1 MEDLTKYLPR
11 DKHDFESVAVLKNV
25 DKSITITLIPQ
36 LLEWLQDMN
45 WPIAQEVAKLLLQ
58 YPEETVPH
66 VKAVLQ
72 MDDDIWKEWCLRYFV
87 QELPVELFACF
98 KSDLIRISSNPTP
111 GEVLEEVHETAKEI
125 LEIMEERLK

>member
-11 DKHDFESVAVLKNV
+11 DKHDFESVAVLKNI

-45 WPIAQEVAKLLLQ
+45 WPIAGEVAKLLLQ
-58 YPEETVPH
+58 FPEETIPH

-72 MDDDIWKEWCLRYFV
+72 MDDDLWKEWCLRYFV
-87 QELPVELFACF
+87 SELPVELIASF
-98 KSDLIRISSNPTP
+98 KPILIRISTNPTP
-111 GEVLEEVHETAKEI
+111 GEILEEVNETATEI
-125 LEIMEERLK
+125 LELVEKL